1 MRKIRVLVANRPR
14 LMRDAVLAAI
24 SEQPDIEVLGELEDE
39 SEIAQAVADSQPDFV
54 IIALDKL
61 GERPPVCD
69 YLLLHYPLVKVLA
82 VAPKENNTVFFW
94 SELRSKAI
102 ESSEEGI
109 LSVIRGKAIPPL
121 LRVM

>member
-14 LMRDAVLAAI
+14 LMRDVVLATI
-24 SEQPDIEVLGELEDE
+24 SEEPDIEVLGELEDD

-54 IIALDKL
+54 IIALDKP
-61 GERPPVCD
+61 GERPPICD

-82 VAPKENNTVFFW
+82 VAPEENSTIFFW

-102 ESSEEGI
+102 ESSQEGI
-109 LSVIRGKAIPPL
+109 LSVIRGKTMLPL